1 MEVQKLCF
9 CLNFNVQNILG
20 KGKLN
25 KTIEINWLVASF
37 KAHPL
42 KWSWFTQSNVWRLC
56 RSLVRDQ
63 QPLCSLLLHPL
74 LPPLL
79 HLWAAFLYTYFDW
92 HPSRSI
98 FDFVPRFLKLTL
110 GQPYLMAQACFRYF
124 LQFICSTLYLS
135 SIIIPSL
142 GSWHPPLPIPHL
154 LGSAFPTSYHSLP
167 QEEKS
172 QIGDVKERKET
183 WDKVNTINGPRAL
196 KWKKNRIK
204 TVKICSCS
212 KKKIEREIPKMQRYA
227 LSSQLS
233 TENDGT
239 NIKLRINI
247 YLNVNCNSTWIAH
260 LLEKTLV

>member
-20 KGKLN
+20 KGELN

-56 RSLVRDQ
+56 RSLVGDQ
-63 QPLCSLLLHPL
+63 HPLCSLLLHPL
-74 LPPLL
+74 LPSLL

-98 FDFVPRFLKLTL
+98 FGRFLKLTL

-142 GSWHPPLPIPHL
+142 GRWHPLYQSHTCWGQPLPL
-154 LGSAFPTSYHSLP
+154 PTTTYH
-167 QEEKS
+167 K
-172 QIGDVKERKET
+172 RR
-183 WDKVNTINGPRAL
+183 NL
-196 KWKKNRIK
+196 KL
-204 TVKICSCS
+204 VMS
-212 KKKIEREIPKMQRYA
+212 KKEKKPEIR
-227 LSSQLS
+227 
-233 TENDGT
+233 
-239 NIKLRINI
+239 
-247 YLNVNCNSTWIAH
+247 
-260 LLEKTLV
+260 